1 MHCAC
6 NAESPTRF
14 QLKSRRQG
22 FSPLGVIA
30 LCPDISWE
38 MMSNQVSWPDMRH
51 SLQVPGGQPGQ
62 DPHHSG
68 HTHTPHTVRKNSA
81 KIEISRNIYS
91 WGGVQVIYRWNLSDI
106 WVSCHP
112 WVNIRWSFN
121 FRRFFLSVHSDQTV
135 KGQSHEFF
143 VWIFST
149 LIRCTPGPKYS
160 PIFTAGWFYD
170 TFHSIFLSH
179 WNARYTVNNS
189 PISLKFLI

>member
-112 WVNIRWSFN
+112 WVNIRWNFN
-121 FRRFFLSVHSDQTV
+121 FRRFFSISALRSNCEGTV
-135 KGQSHEFF
+135 SRVFCLNFF
-143 VWIFST
+143 YFNKLYTWAKI
-149 LIRCTPGPKYS
+149 
-160 PIFTAGWFYD
+160 
-170 TFHSIFLSH
+170 LSH
-179 WNARYTVNNS
+179 FYGWLVLRHFS
-189 PISLKFLI
+189 